1 MTHRALPRRDA
12 IAGAVLSLYPLAG
25 VTFLLPCDLDIPEER
40 ASLFHI
46 TRECAGQIGD
56 DLRVEVPPGQ
66 RRSGQAGTESC
77 GRRGDA
83 PSEA

>member
-1 MTHRALPRRDA
+1 MQRTAGGPPLIGRFA
-12 IAGAVLSLYPLAG
+12 AGAESEDS
-25 VTFLLPCDLDIPEER
+25 TRRRQPE
-40 ASLFHI
+40 AAFSIFHI
-46 TRECAGQIGD
+46 KRECAGQIED

-77 GRRGDA
+77 GRCGDA